1 MMAPRSRYRVNLRDL
16 AAWSGGGVFVASSPL
31 EAQAAAAALVR
42 DLRHQYVLGIDAAAT
57 DGWRRLDVQ
66 VRKKGVIV
74 RARSGYFGK
83 SRRS

>member
-1 MMAPRSRYRVNLRDL
+1 VVA
-16 AAWSGGGVFVASSPL
+16 VFRRKLPL

-57 DGWRRLDVQ
+57 DGWRRLEVH
-66 VRKKGVIV
+66 VRKKGAIV

-83 SRRS
+83 VGRA